1 VTSLKSQLIGNDLVW
16 ERLIQ
21 LESKAKLPTAMAF
34 VGPEG
39 VGKLKMAKALV
50 QWTLCDS
57 HSACGVCGPCQRVA
71 ADSSE
76 ALVVLEPDGEWIKVD
91 QIHELLRQLSLRSL
105 RARRFVVIDP
115 AHKMN
120 SQSSNALLK
129 MLEEPPE
136 GTHFILVTSQVSA
149 LLPTIRSRV
158 QSFRFFPL
166 SNEELKTHHQESPDW
181 LLNLSRGQIS
191 ELEFWAEE
199 EMSEVLNQVEQGL
212 HSLAKKD
219 LEGWL
224 ALLPLVKDR
233 KMFYRISKIFQFFFR
248 DLSFEF
254 QEGEYSLPF
263 SKRLKSEFS
272 WPKNGLALA
281 WQRAFELESSIQG
294 NADRSLLFQNFYF
307 DLWSQAEGERL

>member
-1 VTSLKSQLIGNDLVW
+1 MNTDTNNPVYSVGEFSNVIKKLVETNFSYVRIKGEISRPSFPGSGHVYFTLKDTDGTIAAIIWKYNLPRLSIKPEEGIEVICTGKVTTFAGQSKYQIIV
-16 ERLIQ
+16 
-21 LESKAKLPTAMAF
+21 ESMEVA
-34 VGPEG
+34 GEG
-39 VGKLKMAKALV
+39 
-50 QWTLCDS
+50 
-57 HSACGVCGPCQRVA
+57 
-71 ADSSE
+71 
-76 ALVVLEPDGEWIKVD
+76 
-91 QIHELLRQLSLRSL
+91 
-105 RARRFVVIDP
+105 
-115 AHKMN
+115 
-120 SQSSNALLK
+120 ALLK